1 MKALLLA
8 GGMGTR
14 LRPITNTLP
23 KCLVPIKGKPLLEI
37 WFDALF
43 DAGIKEIL
51 INTHYLAEQVENFV
65 LGSNYRSKIT
75 LVHEEILLGTAG
87 TILKNKDFFRGGD
100 GMVIHADNYC
110 QANLRKFIQSHTKRP
125 QKTVMSMLSFTT
137 NNPEN
142 CGVLEVDHEGIVIQF
157 HEKKIYGKNKLAN
170 GAIYILSE
178 EFLRNID
185 INFNDA
191 VDFSCDVIPKLMG
204 RIYSHHTI
212 EKLIDIGTVEA
223 YIKCNQ

>member
-43 DAGIKEIL
+43 GAGITEIL

-65 LGSNYRSKIT
+65 LGSNYRSKVK

-110 QANLRKFIQSHTKRP
+110 LANLGEFIKSHSKRP
-125 QKTVMSMLSFTT
+125 EKTVMSMLSFTT

-142 CGVLEVDHEGIVIQF
+142 CGVLEVDHEGVVIQF

-185 INFNDA
+185 INFYDA
-191 VDFSCDVIPKLMG
+191 IDFSYDVIPKLMG

>member
-1 MKALLLA
+1 MKALMLA

-23 KCLVPIKGKPLLEI
+23 KCLVPIKGRPLLEI
-37 WFDALF
+37 WLDALF
-43 DAGIKEIL
+43 SVGITEVL
-51 INTHYLAEQVENFV
+51 INTHYLSEQVESFIRN
-65 LGSNYRSKIT
+65 SNYRSKVKLI
-75 LVHEEILLGTAG
+75 HEEKLLGTAG
-87 TILKNKDFFRGGD
+87 TLIKNKDFFRGGD

-110 QANLRKFIQSHTKRP
+110 LANLGEFIQSHNKRP
-125 QKTVMSMLSFTT
+125 EKTVMSMLSFTT

-142 CGVLEVDHEGIVIQF
+142 CGVLEVNNEGIVIQF

-178 EFLRNID
+178 EFLREID
-185 INFNDA
+185 RNFNDA
-191 VDFSCDVIPKLMG
+191 FDFSCDVIPKLMG

-212 EKLIDIGTVEA
+212 ERLVDIGTVEA
-223 YIKCNQ
+223 YKNCNQ